1 MSRPAPSKPFHPLI
15 KATTVRLIERYNRAL
30 AMANSSSSRFSVQP
44 TSMWFRFVL
53 YLFELGIAW
62 LFIFL
67 LVHSP
72 TKELW
77 ETLAWSLCFAFFFT
91 GTGWAVVRKHND
103 SPCNIVSDPE
113 LAATS
118 AASNGTTEPISL
130 APLAGDDCE
139 TMLER
144 VLRDV
149 PIKYGGFDEE
159 QATIALIA
167 HLQIESIL
175 ARDRTV

>member
-1 MSRPAPSKPFHPLI
+1 MSYHTSKSHYAPL
-15 KATTVRLIERYNRAL
+15 KANTVRIIERYNRAL
-30 AMANSSSSRFSVQP
+30 AMANSSSSRFSAQP

-53 YLFELGIAW
+53 YLFELGITW
-62 LFIFL
+62 LFLFL
-67 LVHSP
+67 LVRSP

-77 ETLAWSLCFAFFFT
+77 ETLAWSLCFAFFFV
-91 GTGWAVVRKHND
+91 GTGWAIVRKHND

-113 LAATS
+113 LAAIS
-118 AASNGTTEPISL
+118 AASNGATEPISL
-130 APLAGDDCE
+130 VPLAGDDCE

-149 PIKYGGFDEE
+149 PTKYGRFDEE
-159 QATIALIA
+159 QAIIALIA